1 MCLVLISRLLE
12 KGLRELHH
20 FQLQSYYGALIDSLQ
35 SNPSILEQ
43 ILPNQPLAFY
53 NEQKTRNQSA
63 TQQRKGLKRKA
74 NPDPSSHLPAGFE
87 AEQSLSVP
95 PTAQSQTT
103 KKPTGRGRAGRRP
116 GRSSGSRGRGRNRDE
131 LDDAGSGRE
140 PSDSLPQ
147 AVHAGAKEELDE
159 IQPSGSGSGVVVVP
173 GSDSEPEAPASPNV
187 LVSEQ
192 ASERVLVS
200 GHLCPPAAKSTGSRE
215 NALTRTPPCPVFA
228 AF

>member
-1 MCLVLISRLLE
+1 MQTPCAWPWCI
-12 KGLRELHH
+12 
-20 FQLQSYYGALIDSLQ
+20 
-35 SNPSILEQ
+35 
-43 ILPNQPLAFY
+43 
-53 NEQKTRNQSA
+53 
-63 TQQRKGLKRKA
+63 
-74 NPDPSSHLPAGFE
+74 AG
-87 AEQSLSVP
+87 
-95 PTAQSQTT
+95 TAT

-200 GHLCPPAAKSTGSRE
+200 GHDCPPPAKSTGSRE
-215 NALTRTPPCPVFA
+215 EVVERSHQDSTMPCVCCLLGLKHLRSCSVC
-228 AF
+228 